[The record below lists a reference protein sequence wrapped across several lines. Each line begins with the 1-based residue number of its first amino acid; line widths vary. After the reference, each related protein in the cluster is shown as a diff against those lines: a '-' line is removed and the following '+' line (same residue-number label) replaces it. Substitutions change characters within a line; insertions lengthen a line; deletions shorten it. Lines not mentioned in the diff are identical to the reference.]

1 MEVIQPT
8 VNFKESVSLP
18 LGQLVEHPKKDN
30 KVPNHLLESKVYTKL
45 LKNRIIQAE
54 PAVLHFGGFEL
65 GKRYKQILKL
75 INLSSEV
82 TNIHILPTQTKY
94 FEIKYLKKNRLAP
107 GFCYTVT
114 VHFCPDE
121 WRYFY
126 DSIRIHCKGDDTL
139 LVPIHAYPVINNLDI
154 PSHINLPSI
163 PLGQS
168 KVCIIP
174 LCCSCPIDFEF
185 QIYEIHPH
193 KSFIVEPL
201 SGIIPA
207 NGQIDVIVTFTP
219 FEYGT
224 AQTTIQLVVSQFNS
238 QPYVCTI
245 TGTSTP
251 YLQIKSQN
259 KDGEAGD
266 ISTKQLLDPQR
277 ISLLHIS
284 RTKRKLKSV
293 QLQEKPKEVIYKDL
307 KFPLDLSNPHAVSK
321 VLIQQP
327 GKLRVK
333 EIKEVLNQAGDG
345 LKTRQVKEAAF
356 EQRVRED
363 VLEEQANQLR
373 WQVHLGKDPV
383 SSKMRKKILEERSVE
398 LHKYK
403 VKRGDPV
410 KEEELKRTKSE
421 VSVKRVLRT
430 LGEFPNYVPKFET
443 YLNNPWEVRY
453 RALKRFQQAAH
464 KVLIR
469 IRLSNRLE
477 TLKVLVQSIKQS
489 IKAAEADNT
498 LGSYE
503 PLVIDNRLKSSMRM
517 PCIDKL
523 LPFTLPTYSPTDQ
536 TDELAPY
543 SLGPVPVKP
552 PDMNFKVNVPFF
564 KLKVPQYYQLMGY
577 EPVSVFETSTSYI
590 PEALSRNLRSG
601 AEEEIMP
608 EVITSQSVAPEYTL
622 EEEQDQASKQQTSV
636 ILTLTPPDGLIHP
649 PEHDPLRIFN
659 PAPGLFSFK
668 QPLSFLESD
677 TEFHLCPL
685 PRYTITNYAGVPNA
699 YSTQKKFLD
708 REEVIEGVMNWKTFS
723 PAGISTLSVIPSLA
737 ISSNPRGSDPFNAD
751 LLPTDVPLP
760 LSGLPDDLKDDI
772 MEEISES
779 ERLSLTVEMIKAEF
793 SSIESLLP
801 DVQVTSMPVNEESDT
816 DLQSKTLLTAI
827 LSTAGP
833 VSRELKEQQLEQYL
847 QTFTNK
853 LGAKVEA
860 RTNQLNLVA
869 KSDGKNLIMELI

>member
-1 MEVIQPT
+1 MAINTDAHFE
-8 VNFKESVSLP
+8 KESLGGGGSSLPTDSQETDKLLNAASEAKGENGLKSPDSYSVSMQESDQNGHGMQFRSSSSGQLGDPQLSPSRVSLARASSSGNTAQENQRP
-18 LGQLVEHPKKDN
+18 RDYL
-30 KVPNHLLESKVYTKL
+30 
-45 LKNRIIQAE
+45 
-54 PAVLHFGGFEL
+54 
-65 GKRYKQILKL
+65 ILA
-75 INLSSEV
+75 ILS
-82 TNIHILPTQTKY
+82 
-94 FEIKYLKKNRLAP
+94 
-107 GFCYTVT
+107 C
-114 VHFCPDE
+114 FCPI
-121 WRYFY
+121 WPVNIVGLVY
-126 DSIRIHCKGDDTL
+126 SIMGDDTL

-536 TDELAPY
+536 TDEL
-543 SLGPVPVKP
+543 
-552 PDMNFKVNVPFF
+552 
-564 KLKVPQYYQLMGY
+564 VPQYYQLMGY

-649 PEHDPLRIFN
+649 PEHDPLRIF
-659 PAPGLFSFK
+659 
-668 QPLSFLESD
+668 
-677 TEFHLCPL
+677 
-685 PRYTITNYAGVPNA
+685 
-699 YSTQKKFLD
+699 
-708 REEVIEGVMNWKTFS
+708 EVIEGVMNWKTFS

-772 MEEISES
+772 MEEIRSES

-801 DVQVTSMPVNEESDT
+801 DVQVTSMPVNEE
-816 DLQSKTLLTAI
+816 
-827 LSTAGP
+827 
-833 VSRELKEQQLEQYL
+833 RELKEQQLEQYL